1 MRFLHFLPAAAW
13 RVPHK
18 SGKRSWGQFSSYT
31 ASAPEGRQWDPDRLK
46 SPETIPLTGNTSWT
60 CTPVVLSCM
69 LLSALAAERSV
80 PGKCPQGPLESPG
93 LEEVGLR
100 PVRRSGLGDKP
111 SCLLQRRWEHVN
123 KSLIR
128 AIVFIP
134 FSSQLNGLL
143 PSHGAVYLERDK
155 EKEWNGWGY
164 KRF

>member
-1 MRFLHFLPAAAW
+1 M
-13 RVPHK
+13 
-18 SGKRSWGQFSSYT
+18 
-31 ASAPEGRQWDPDRLK
+31 
-46 SPETIPLTGNTSWT
+46 
-60 CTPVVLSCM
+60 
-69 LLSALAAERSV
+69 
-80 PGKCPQGPLESPG
+80 ESLG

-143 PSHGAVYLERDK
+143 PSHRAFYLERDG
-155 EKEWNGWGY
+155 ERNGRGWGVQEILNPPIG
-164 KRF
+164 K

>member
-1 MRFLHFLPAAAW
+1 M
-13 RVPHK
+13 
-18 SGKRSWGQFSSYT
+18 
-31 ASAPEGRQWDPDRLK
+31 
-46 SPETIPLTGNTSWT
+46 
-60 CTPVVLSCM
+60 
-69 LLSALAAERSV
+69 
-80 PGKCPQGPLESPG
+80 ESLG

-143 PSHGAVYLERDK
+143 PSHRAFYLERDG
-155 EKEWNGWGY
+155 ERNGRGGEGGGDF
-164 KRF
+164 KSPIGK